1 MTYKQATQL
10 MGPIY
15 EELKKI
21 STDHDTIVN
30 QLSDIYMQLASLSN
44 APQYQP
50 SEEGLVGISIQL
62 LTLIQERIIPSSKSL
77 TDNMQGLSNA
87 MGEIDFDL
95 RGSNSPA
102 S

>member
-44 APQYQP
+44 APQYQT
-50 SEEGLVGISIQL
+50 S
-62 LTLIQERIIPSSKSL
+62 
-77 TDNMQGLSNA
+77 
-87 MGEIDFDL
+87 
-95 RGSNSPA
+95 
-102 S
+102 